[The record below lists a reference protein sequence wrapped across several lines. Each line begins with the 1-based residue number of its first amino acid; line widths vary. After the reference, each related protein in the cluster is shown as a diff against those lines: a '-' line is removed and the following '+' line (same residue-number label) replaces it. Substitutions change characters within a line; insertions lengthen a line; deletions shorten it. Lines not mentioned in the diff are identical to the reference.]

1 MRKKKAAVDT
11 AAGNLVVSFKP
22 NSDVLDDLADKVD
35 PYRQQLVEKLEDLTE
50 QARKSGSAAAHDALD
65 KIGPLAKQAR
75 KSGAAAAHDALEKIT
90 PVLDDA
96 FDKVAPAVETA
107 RDKVSDDL
115 LPKLNKLLAEAADH
129 PVAQEAGKRGR
140 ATAAALRGD
149 LELPTKKRRA
159 GRVIGTIA
167 LLAAAGGVAF
177 VAVRRFLDNRDSE
190 WEAPAPSTYGG
201 SNAPRRAD
209 TSPWAS
215 TSDSPAPAKAPG
227 TVDEATSEKADEKAD
242 EDASSAD
249 TATEA
254 TDATDAFERRTYGE
268 GSYIGTEPPEGF
280 EIKGNERSMK
290 YHTPDSPAYER
301 TISDVWFASSEAAE
315 QNGFTRAQR

>member
-22 NSDVLDDLADKVD
+22 NADMLDDLADKVD
-35 PYRQQLVEKLEDLTE
+35 PYRQQLVDKLDELTE
-50 QARKSGSAAAHDALD
+50 HARKSGSAAAHDAMD

-96 FDKVAPAVETA
+96 FDKVSPAVETA

-115 LPKLNKLLAEAADH
+115 LPRLNKLLAEAADH
-129 PVAQEAGKRGR
+129 PVAQEAGKRSR
-140 ATAAALRGD
+140 ATAAALRG
-149 LELPTKKRRA
+149 EIAVPTKKRRV
-159 GRVIGTIA
+159 GKVIGTVA

-215 TSDSPAPAKAPG
+215 TSDTPAASTGPG
-227 TVDEATSEKADEKAD
+227 TVGEATSEKADE
-242 EDASSAD
+242 DAESPD
-249 TATEA
+249 TESG
-254 TDATDAFERRTYGE
+254 TDTSDAFERRTYGD

-290 YHTPDSPAYER
+290 FHTPDSPAYER
-301 TISDVWFASSEAAE
+301 TISDVWFASAEAAE
-315 QNGFTRAQR
+315 ENGFTRAQR